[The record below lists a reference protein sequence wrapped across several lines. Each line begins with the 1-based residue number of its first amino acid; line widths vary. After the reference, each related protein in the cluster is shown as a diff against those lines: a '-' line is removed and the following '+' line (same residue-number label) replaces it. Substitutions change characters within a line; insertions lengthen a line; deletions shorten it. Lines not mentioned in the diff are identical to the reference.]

1 MGGAVATRPGV
12 VTGERAFAGYYSGTP
27 SLQRAGLGEL
37 LNLTLSCTWAG
48 LVSETMGTHKARG
61 AEILLEILRSEGT
74 RYIFGNPGT
83 TELPLIDALIVNSD
97 FRYVW
102 GLQEATVV
110 SMADGYAQASGKPAF
125 VNLHTSG
132 GLGHGMGAIMNAKI
146 ARVPMVITAG
156 QQDLRH
162 ILADP
167 LLAADLVQIAAPAAK
182 WCFEPNSLD
191 DLPLILRRAF
201 HSSVTPPRGPV
212 FLSLPMNILDEVGS
226 PRVLPPSRIELASV
240 GVGIKEL
247 AAGLLKFNPF
257 RTVIVAGND
266 IAELGL
272 GKATA
277 RVAQLLGAPV
287 YGASW
292 PSVNNYASTDP
303 FWRGS
308 LPTTAKG
315 ISEILGRYDCLL
327 GLGGKSLVS
336 IVYTM
341 RDPIPESIEFYH
353 ISEDANDLGYNDAPK
368 LGIFGNVRATLEA
381 LADELEQKVSP
392 ARVNQNVETAQ
403 QEKVGLLRGLMEQA
417 DAATNDDS
425 RIAPI
430 VAAREVLRPLPDG
443 FLLVDEAPC
452 ANPFTQPMH
461 RSTGGRQYFHNRGG
475 GLGWGMPAAVGVSLA
490 RDHAPVVCMV
500 GDGSAMYSPQALWSA
515 VHEDVPV
522 VYVVLNNLEYGILKN
537 FMVGQPQYNSNQH
550 GFLAMD
556 ITQPRV
562 DFPSLAKSMGVAA
575 TLVSSYRE
583 ISEAVEAA
591 IKTGIPHL
599 IEVPVKGIG
608 GEVRQ

>member
-1 MGGAVATRPGV
+1 MGAIV
-12 VTGERAFAGYYSGTP
+12 GT
-27 SLQRAGLGEL
+27 Q
-37 LNLTLSCTWAG
+37 
-48 LVSETMGTHKARG
+48 KARG

-74 RYIFGNPGT
+74 QFIFGNPGT
-83 TELPLIDALIVNSD
+83 TELPLIDALVVNPD

-102 GLQEATVV
+102 GLQEATAVG
-110 SMADGYAQASGKPAF
+110 MADGYAQASGKPAF

-146 ARVPMVITAG
+146 ARAPMVVTAG

-167 LLAADLVQIAAPAAK
+167 LLAADLVGMANPVAK

-201 HSSVTPPRGPV
+201 HSSMSPPRGPV
-212 FLSLPMNILDEVGS
+212 FLSLPMNILDEIGS
-226 PRVLPPSRIELASV
+226 PRVVPPSRIELSNV
-240 GVGIKEL
+240 GVGLKEL
-247 AAGLLKFNPF
+247 ASGLLGFNRG

-272 GKATA
+272 GKAIA
-277 RVAQLLGAPV
+277 RVAELIGAPV

-292 PSVNNYASTDP
+292 PSVNNYASIDP

-315 ISEILGRYDCLL
+315 ISETLGRYDCLL

-341 RDPIPESIEFYH
+341 RDPIPDSIEFYH

-381 LADELEQKVSP
+381 LAHELEPKVPSAVIKQNIEY
-392 ARVNQNVETAQ
+392 ARQHKDILWRE
-403 QEKVGLLRGLMEQA
+403 LMEQT
-417 DAATNDDS
+417 DAAIRGDEK
-425 RIAPI
+425 IEPI

-443 FLLVDEAPC
+443 FSLVDEAPC
-452 ANPFTQPMH
+452 SNLFTQAMH

-475 GLGWGMPAAVGVSLA
+475 ALGWGMPAAIGVSLA
-490 RDHAPVVCMV
+490 RDHAPVLCMV

-515 VHEDVPV
+515 VHEEVPV
-522 VYVVLNNLEYGILKN
+522 VFVVLNNLEYGILKN
-537 FMVGQPQYNSNQH
+537 FMLSQPQYNAKEH

-556 ITQPRV
+556 ICQPKV
-562 DFPSLAKSMGVAA
+562 DFQSLAKSMGVES
-575 TLVSSYRE
+575 TFVDSHRK

-591 IKTGIPHL
+591 LNTGKPHW
-599 IEVPVKGIG
+599 IEIAVTGVAGK
-608 GEVRQ
+608 

>member
-1 MGGAVATRPGV
+1 MGATG
-12 VTGERAFAGYYSGTP
+12 GT
-27 SLQRAGLGEL
+27 Q
-37 LNLTLSCTWAG
+37 
-48 LVSETMGTHKARG
+48 KARG
-61 AEILLEILRSEGT
+61 AEILLEILRSEGI
-74 RYIFGNPGT
+74 RFIFGNPGT
-83 TELPLIDALIVNSD
+83 TELPLIDALVVNPD

-102 GLQEATVV
+102 GLQEATAVG
-110 SMADGYAQASGKPAF
+110 MADGYAQASGKPAF

-146 ARVPMVITAG
+146 ARAPMVVTAG

-167 LLAADLVQIAAPAAK
+167 LLAADLVGMASPIAK

-201 HSSVTPPRGPV
+201 HSSISPPRGPV
-212 FLSLPMNILDEVGS
+212 FLSLPMNILDEIGS
-226 PRVLPPSRIELASV
+226 PRVVPPSRIELSNV
-240 GVGIKEL
+240 GVGLKEL
-247 AAGLLKFNPF
+247 ASGLLRFNGS

-272 GKATA
+272 GKAIA
-277 RVAQLLGAPV
+277 RVAQLIGAPV

-292 PSVNNYASTDP
+292 PSVNNYSSIDP

-341 RDPIPESIEFYH
+341 RDPIPDSIEFYH

-381 LADELEQKVSP
+381 LAQELEPNVPAAIIKQNIEYARQQKDI
-392 ARVNQNVETAQ
+392 
-403 QEKVGLLRGLMEQA
+403 LWRGLMEQA
-417 DAATNDDS
+417 NAAIRGDEK
-425 RIAPI
+425 IEPI

-452 ANPFTQPMH
+452 SNLFTQAIH

-475 GLGWGMPAAVGVSLA
+475 ALGWGMPAAIGVSLA
-490 RDHAPVVCMV
+490 RDHAPVLCMV
-500 GDGSAMYSPQALWSA
+500 GDGSAMYSPQAIWSA
-515 VHEDVPV
+515 VHEEVPV
-522 VYVVLNNLEYGILKN
+522 VFVVLNNLEYGILKN
-537 FMVGQPQYNSNQH
+537 FMLSQPQYNAKEH

-556 ITQPRV
+556 LCHPEV
-562 DFPSLAKSMGVAA
+562 DFQSLAKSMGVDS
-575 TLVSSYRE
+575 TFVDSHRK
-583 ISEAVEAA
+583 ISEAVKAA
-591 IKTGIPHL
+591 LNTGKPHL
-599 IEVPVKGIG
+599 IEIAVTGVAGK
-608 GEVRQ
+608 

>member
-1 MGGAVATRPGV
+1 MGAIV
-12 VTGERAFAGYYSGTP
+12 GT
-27 SLQRAGLGEL
+27 Q
-37 LNLTLSCTWAG
+37 
-48 LVSETMGTHKARG
+48 KARG

-74 RYIFGNPGT
+74 QFIFGNPGT
-83 TELPLIDALIVNSD
+83 TELPLIDALVVNPD

-102 GLQEATVV
+102 GLQEATAVG
-110 SMADGYAQASGKPAF
+110 MADGYAQASGKPAF

-146 ARVPMVITAG
+146 ARAPMVVTAG

-167 LLAADLVQIAAPAAK
+167 LLAADLVGMASPVAK

-201 HSSVTPPRGPV
+201 HSSMSPPRGPV
-212 FLSLPMNILDEVGS
+212 FLSLPMNILDEIGS
-226 PRVLPPSRIELASV
+226 PRVVPPSRIELSNV
-240 GVGIKEL
+240 GVGLKEL
-247 AAGLLKFNPF
+247 ASGLLGFNRG

-272 GKATA
+272 GKAIA
-277 RVAQLLGAPV
+277 RVAELIGAPV

-292 PSVNNYASTDP
+292 PSVNNYASIDP

-315 ISEILGRYDCLL
+315 ISETLGRYDCLL

-341 RDPIPESIEFYH
+341 RDPIPDSIEFYH

-381 LADELEQKVSP
+381 LAHELEPKVPSAVIKQNIEY
-392 ARVNQNVETAQ
+392 ARQHKDILWHE
-403 QEKVGLLRGLMEQA
+403 LMEQT
-417 DAATNDDS
+417 DAAIRGDEK
-425 RIAPI
+425 IEPI

-443 FLLVDEAPC
+443 FSLVDEAPC
-452 ANPFTQPMH
+452 SNLFTQAMH

-475 GLGWGMPAAVGVSLA
+475 ALGWGMPAAIGVSLA
-490 RDHAPVVCMV
+490 RDHAPVLCMV

-515 VHEDVPV
+515 VHEEVPV
-522 VYVVLNNLEYGILKN
+522 VFVVLNNLEYGILKN
-537 FMVGQPQYNSNQH
+537 FMLSQPQYNAKEH

-556 ITQPRV
+556 ICQPKV
-562 DFPSLAKSMGVAA
+562 DFQSLARSMGVES
-575 TLVSSYRE
+575 TFVDSHRK

-591 IKTGIPHL
+591 LNTGKPHL
-599 IEVPVKGIG
+599 IEIAVTGVAGK
-608 GEVRQ
+608 

>member
-1 MGGAVATRPGV
+1 MPTTIGPQT
-12 VTGERAFAGYYSGTP
+12 
-27 SLQRAGLGEL
+27 
-37 LNLTLSCTWAG
+37 
-48 LVSETMGTHKARG
+48 ARG
-61 AEILLEILRSEGT
+61 AEILLDILRSEGT
-74 RYIFGNPGT
+74 PLIFGNPGT
-83 TELPLIDALIVNSD
+83 TELPLIDALVVNPD
-97 FRYVW
+97 FHYVW

-132 GLGHGMGAIMNAKI
+132 GLGHAMGAIMNAKI
-146 ARVPMVITAG
+146 ARVPLVITAG

-167 LLAADLVQIAAPAAK
+167 LLAADLVGMAGPVAK
-182 WCFEPNSLD
+182 WCFEPNALD

-201 HSSVTPPRGPV
+201 HSSMAPPRGPV
-212 FLSLPMNILDEVGS
+212 FLSLPMNILDEIGS
-226 PRVLPPSRIELASV
+226 PPVLPPSRIERSSIGA
-240 GVGIKEL
+240 GVEDL
-247 AAGLLKFNPF
+247 AAGLLRFDRC
-257 RTVIVAGND
+257 RTVMVAGND
-266 IAELGL
+266 IAEPGL
-272 GKATA
+272 DRAIA
-277 RVAQLLGAPV
+277 RVAQLIGAPV

-292 PSVNNYASTDP
+292 PSVNNYPSVDP

-341 RDPIPESIEFYH
+341 RDPIPSSIEFYH

-368 LGIFGNVRATLEA
+368 LGILGNARATLEA
-381 LADELEQKVSP
+381 LADELELKVPP
-392 ARVNQNVETAQ
+392 AIVKQNLEDAQ
-403 QEKVGLLRGLMEQA
+403 RKNDLLWRGLMEQA
-417 DAATNDDS
+417 DAAIRADGK
-425 RIAPI
+425 IEPI
-430 VAAREVLRPLPDG
+430 VAVREVLRPLPDG

-475 GLGWGMPAAVGVSLA
+475 TLGWGMAAAVGVSLA
-490 RDHAPVVCMV
+490 HDRAPVLCIV

-515 VHEDVPV
+515 VHEAVPV

-537 FMVGQPQYNSNQH
+537 FMLSQPQYNAKTH

-556 ITQPRV
+556 LCQPKV
-562 DFPSLAKSMGVAA
+562 DFPSLAKSMGV
-575 TLVSSYRE
+575 
-583 ISEAVEAA
+583 EASVVTSHRNIGQALEAA
-591 IKTGIPHL
+591 LKAGKPHL
-599 IEVPVKGIG
+599 IEIPVTGVAGK
-608 GEVRQ
+608 

>member
-1 MGGAVATRPGV
+1 MGATG
-12 VTGERAFAGYYSGTP
+12 GT
-27 SLQRAGLGEL
+27 Q
-37 LNLTLSCTWAG
+37 
-48 LVSETMGTHKARG
+48 KARG
-61 AEILLEILRSEGT
+61 AEILLEILRSEGI
-74 RYIFGNPGT
+74 RFIFGNPGT
-83 TELPLIDALIVNSD
+83 TELPLIDALVVNPD

-102 GLQEATVV
+102 GLQEATAVG
-110 SMADGYAQASGKPAF
+110 MADGYAQASGKPAF

-146 ARVPMVITAG
+146 ARAPMVVTAG

-167 LLAADLVQIAAPAAK
+167 LLAADLVGMASPIAK

-201 HSSVTPPRGPV
+201 HSSMSPPRGPV
-212 FLSLPMNILDEVGS
+212 FLSLPMNILDEIGS
-226 PRVLPPSRIELASV
+226 PRVVPPSRIELSNV
-240 GVGIKEL
+240 GVGLKEL
-247 AAGLLKFNPF
+247 ASGLLRFNGG

-272 GKATA
+272 GKAIA
-277 RVAQLLGAPV
+277 RVAQLIGAPV

-292 PSVNNYASTDP
+292 PSVNNYSSIDP

-341 RDPIPESIEFYH
+341 RDPIPDSIEFYH

-381 LADELEQKVSP
+381 LAQELEPNVPAAIIKQNIEYARQQKDI
-392 ARVNQNVETAQ
+392 
-403 QEKVGLLRGLMEQA
+403 LWRGLMEQA
-417 DAATNDDS
+417 NAAIRGDEK
-425 RIAPI
+425 IEPI

-452 ANPFTQPMH
+452 SNLFTQAIH

-475 GLGWGMPAAVGVSLA
+475 ALGWGMPAAIGVSLA
-490 RDHAPVVCMV
+490 RDHAPVLCMV

-515 VHEDVPV
+515 VHEEVPV
-522 VYVVLNNLEYGILKN
+522 VFVVLNNLEYGILKN
-537 FMVGQPQYNSNQH
+537 FMLSQPQYNAKEH

-556 ITQPRV
+556 LCHPEV
-562 DFPSLAKSMGVAA
+562 DFQSLAKSMGVES
-575 TLVSSYRE
+575 TFVDSHRK
-583 ISEAVEAA
+583 ISEAVKAA
-591 IKTGIPHL
+591 LNTGKPHL
-599 IEVPVKGIG
+599 IEIAVTGVAGK
-608 GEVRQ
+608 

>member
-1 MGGAVATRPGV
+1 MGAT
-12 VTGERAFAGYYSGTP
+12 AGT
-27 SLQRAGLGEL
+27 Q
-37 LNLTLSCTWAG
+37 
-48 LVSETMGTHKARG
+48 KARG
-61 AEILLEILRSEGT
+61 ADILLNILRSEGT
-74 RYIFGNPGT
+74 QFIFGNPGT
-83 TELPLIDALIVNSD
+83 TELPLIDALVVNPD

-102 GLQEATVV
+102 GLQEATAVG
-110 SMADGYAQASGKPAF
+110 MADGYAQASGKPAF

-146 ARVPMVITAG
+146 ARAPMVVTAG

-167 LLAADLVQIAAPAAK
+167 LLAADLVGMASPVAK

-201 HSSVTPPRGPV
+201 HSSMSPPRGPV
-212 FLSLPMNILDEVGS
+212 FLSLPMNILDEIGS
-226 PRVLPPSRIELASV
+226 PRIVPPSRIELSNV
-240 GVGIKEL
+240 GVGLKEL
-247 AAGLLKFNPF
+247 ASGLLRFNRG

-272 GKATA
+272 GKAIA
-277 RVAQLLGAPV
+277 RVAQLIGAPV

-292 PSVNNYASTDP
+292 PSVNNYASIDP

-341 RDPIPESIEFYH
+341 RDPIPDSIEFYH

-381 LADELEQKVSP
+381 LAHELEPEVPSVIIKQNIEYARQQKDI
-392 ARVNQNVETAQ
+392 
-403 QEKVGLLRGLMEQA
+403 LWRGLMEWA
-417 DAATNDDS
+417 DAAIHGDDK
-425 RIAPI
+425 IEPI

-452 ANPFTQPMH
+452 SNLFTQAMH

-475 GLGWGMPAAVGVSLA
+475 ALGWGMPAAIGVSLA
-490 RDHAPVVCMV
+490 RDHAPVLCMV

-515 VHEDVPV
+515 VHEEVPV
-522 VYVVLNNLEYGILKN
+522 VFVVLNNLEYGILKN
-537 FMVGQPQYNSNQH
+537 FMLSQPQYNAKEH

-556 ITQPRV
+556 ICQPKV
-562 DFPSLAKSMGVAA
+562 DFQSLARSMGVES
-575 TLVSSYRE
+575 TFVDSHRK

-591 IKTGIPHL
+591 LNTEKPHL
-599 IEVPVKGIG
+599 IEIAVTGVAGK
-608 GEVRQ
+608 

>member
-1 MGGAVATRPGV
+1 MGATG
-12 VTGERAFAGYYSGTP
+12 GT
-27 SLQRAGLGEL
+27 Q
-37 LNLTLSCTWAG
+37 
-48 LVSETMGTHKARG
+48 KARG
-61 AEILLEILRSEGT
+61 AEILLEILRSEGI
-74 RYIFGNPGT
+74 RFIFGNPGT
-83 TELPLIDALIVNSD
+83 TELPLIDALVVNPD

-102 GLQEATVV
+102 GLQEATAVG
-110 SMADGYAQASGKPAF
+110 MADGYAQASGKPAF

-146 ARVPMVITAG
+146 ARAPMVVTAG

-167 LLAADLVQIAAPAAK
+167 LLAADLVGMASPIAK

-201 HSSVTPPRGPV
+201 HSSISPPRGPV
-212 FLSLPMNILDEVGS
+212 FLSLPMNILDEIGS
-226 PRVLPPSRIELASV
+226 PRVVPPSRIELSNV
-240 GVGIKEL
+240 GVGLKEL
-247 AAGLLKFNPF
+247 ASGLLRFNGS

-272 GKATA
+272 GKAIA
-277 RVAQLLGAPV
+277 RVAQLIGAPV

-292 PSVNNYASTDP
+292 PSVNNYSSIDP

-341 RDPIPESIEFYH
+341 RDPIPDSIEFYH

-381 LADELEQKVSP
+381 LAQELEPNVPAAIIKQNIEYARQQKDI
-392 ARVNQNVETAQ
+392 
-403 QEKVGLLRGLMEQA
+403 LWRGLMEQA
-417 DAATNDDS
+417 NAAIRGDEK
-425 RIAPI
+425 IEPI

-452 ANPFTQPMH
+452 SNLFTQAIH

-475 GLGWGMPAAVGVSLA
+475 ALGWGMPAAIGVSLA
-490 RDHAPVVCMV
+490 RDHAPVLCMV

-515 VHEDVPV
+515 VHEEVPV
-522 VYVVLNNLEYGILKN
+522 VFVVLNNLEYGILKN
-537 FMVGQPQYNSNQH
+537 FMLSQPQYNAKEH

-556 ITQPRV
+556 LCHPEV
-562 DFPSLAKSMGVAA
+562 DFQSLAKSMGVDS
-575 TLVSSYRE
+575 TFVDSHRK
-583 ISEAVEAA
+583 ISEAVKAA
-591 IKTGIPHL
+591 LNTGKPHL
-599 IEVPVKGIG
+599 IEIAVTGVAGK
-608 GEVRQ
+608 

>member
-1 MGGAVATRPGV
+1 
-12 VTGERAFAGYYSGTP
+12 
-27 SLQRAGLGEL
+27 
-37 LNLTLSCTWAG
+37 
-48 LVSETMGTHKARG
+48 MGTHKARG

-74 RYIFGNPGT
+74 RFIFGNPGT
-83 TELPLIDALIVNSD
+83 TELPLIDALIVNPD
-97 FRYVW
+97 FHYVW

-110 SMADGYAQASGKPAF
+110 SMADGYSQASGKPAF

-146 ARVPMVITAG
+146 ARVPLVITAG

-226 PRVLPPSRIELASV
+226 PRVLPPSRIELSSVAV
-240 GVGIKEL
+240 GVNEL
-247 AAGLLKFNPF
+247 AAGLLKFDRF
-257 RTVIVAGND
+257 RTVILAGND
-266 IAELGL
+266 IADVGL
-272 GKATA
+272 GKAAA

-292 PSVNNYASTDP
+292 PSVNNYSSIDP
-303 FWRGS
+303 FWRGT

-327 GLGGKSLVS
+327 ALGGKSLIS
-336 IVYTM
+336 IVYTT

-381 LADELEQKVSP
+381 LADELELKVSP
-392 ARVNQNVETAQ
+392 ATIKQNIEVAQ
-403 QEKVGLLRGLMEQA
+403 KEKDALWRGLMGQA
-417 DAATNDDS
+417 EAAVSDGS

-443 FLLVDEAPC
+443 FLLVDEALC

-490 RDHAPVVCMV
+490 RDHAPVLCLV

-515 VHEDVPV
+515 VHENAPV
-522 VYVVLNNLEYGILKN
+522 IYVVFNNLEYGILKN
-537 FMVGQPQYNSNQH
+537 FMVSQPQYNSNQH

-556 ITQPRV
+556 LCQPNV
-562 DFPSLAKSMGVAA
+562 DFQSLARSMGVEAM
-575 TLVSSYRE
+575 LVNSHRE
-583 ISEAVEAA
+583 ISEAVETA
-591 IKTGIPHL
+591 IKAGKPHL
-599 IEVPVKGIG
+599 IEIPIKGIG
-608 GEVRQ
+608 GEVVR

>member
-1 MGGAVATRPGV
+1 MGANV
-12 VTGERAFAGYYSGTP
+12 GT
-27 SLQRAGLGEL
+27 Q
-37 LNLTLSCTWAG
+37 
-48 LVSETMGTHKARG
+48 KARG

-74 RYIFGNPGT
+74 QFIFGNPGT
-83 TELPLIDALIVNSD
+83 TELPLIDALVVNPD

-102 GLQEATVV
+102 GLQEATAVG
-110 SMADGYAQASGKPAF
+110 MADGYAQASGKPAF

-146 ARVPMVITAG
+146 ARAPMVVTAG

-167 LLAADLVQIAAPAAK
+167 LLAADLVGMASPVAK

-201 HSSVTPPRGPV
+201 HSSMSPPRGPV
-212 FLSLPMNILDEVGS
+212 FLSLPMNILDEIGS
-226 PRVLPPSRIELASV
+226 PRVVPPSRIELSNV
-240 GVGIKEL
+240 GVGLKEL
-247 AAGLLKFNPF
+247 ASGLLRFNRG

-272 GKATA
+272 GKAIA
-277 RVAQLLGAPV
+277 RVAELIGAPV

-292 PSVNNYASTDP
+292 PSVNNYASIDP

-308 LPTTAKG
+308 LPTTAQG
-315 ISEILGRYDCLL
+315 ISETLGRYDCLL

-341 RDPIPESIEFYH
+341 RDPIPDSIEFYH

-381 LADELEQKVSP
+381 LAHELEPKVPSAIIKQNIEYARQQKDILW
-392 ARVNQNVETAQ
+392 RE
-403 QEKVGLLRGLMEQA
+403 LMEQT
-417 DAATNDDS
+417 DAAIRGDQK
-425 RIAPI
+425 IEPI

-452 ANPFTQPMH
+452 SNLFTQAMH

-475 GLGWGMPAAVGVSLA
+475 ALGWGMPAAIGVSLA
-490 RDHAPVVCMV
+490 RDHAPVLCMV

-515 VHEDVPV
+515 VHEEVPV
-522 VYVVLNNLEYGILKN
+522 VFVVLNNFEYGILKN
-537 FMVGQPQYNSNQH
+537 FMLSQPQYNAKEH

-556 ITQPRV
+556 ICQPKV
-562 DFPSLAKSMGVAA
+562 DFQSLASSMGVES
-575 TLVSSYRE
+575 TFVGSHRK

-591 IKTGIPHL
+591 LNTGKPHL
-599 IEVPVKGIG
+599 IEIAVIG
-608 GEVRQ
+608 VAGK

>member
-1 MGGAVATRPGV
+1 MATT
-12 VTGERAFAGYYSGTP
+12 TGP
-27 SLQRAGLGEL
+27 Q
-37 LNLTLSCTWAG
+37 
-48 LVSETMGTHKARG
+48 KARG
-61 AEILLEILRSEGT
+61 AEILLDILRSEGT
-74 RYIFGNPGT
+74 PFIFGNPGT
-83 TELPLIDALIVNSD
+83 TELPLIDALVVNPD

-167 LLAADLVQIAAPAAK
+167 LLAADLVGMAGPVAK
-182 WCFEPNSLD
+182 WCFEPNALD

-201 HSSVTPPRGPV
+201 HSSMSPPRGPV
-212 FLSLPMNILDEVGS
+212 FLSLPMNILDEIGS
-226 PRVLPPSRIELASV
+226 PPILPPSRIERSSIGA
-240 GVGIKEL
+240 GVKEL
-247 AAGLLKFNPF
+247 ATGLLRFDRF

-266 IAELGL
+266 IAEAGL
-272 GKATA
+272 DKAIA
-277 RVAQLLGAPV
+277 RVAQLIGAPV

-292 PSVNNYASTDP
+292 PSVNNYPSIDP

-308 LPTTAKG
+308 LPTTAKD
-315 ISEILGRYDCLL
+315 IAETLGRYDCLL

-341 RDPIPESIEFYH
+341 RDPIPGSLEFYH

-381 LADELEQKVSP
+381 LAGELEPQVPAAIVKQHLEEAQRQKD
-392 ARVNQNVETAQ
+392 
-403 QEKVGLLRGLMEQA
+403 LLWRGLMEQA
-417 DAATNDDS
+417 DAA
-425 RIAPI
+425 RRAHGPIEPI

-475 GLGWGMPAAVGVSLA
+475 ALGWGMPAAIGVSLA
-490 RDHAPVVCMV
+490 HDHAPVLCLV

-515 VHEDVPV
+515 VHEAVPV
-522 VYVVLNNLEYGILKN
+522 VFVVLNNREYGILKS
-537 FMVGQPQYNSNQH
+537 FLLSQPQYNAKAH

-556 ITQPRV
+556 LCRPEV
-562 DFPSLAKSMGVAA
+562 DFQCLARSMGVEP
-575 TLVSSYRE
+575 TLVTSHQE
-583 ISEAVEAA
+583 ISEAVESAL
-591 IKTGIPHL
+591 KTGKPHL
-599 IEVPVKGIG
+599 IEIPVTGVAGK
-608 GEVRQ
+608 

>member
-1 MGGAVATRPGV
+1 MATTVGP
-12 VTGERAFAGYYSGTP
+12 
-27 SLQRAGLGEL
+27 Q
-37 LNLTLSCTWAG
+37 
-48 LVSETMGTHKARG
+48 KARG
-61 AEILLEILRSEGT
+61 AEILLDILRSEGT
-74 RYIFGNPGT
+74 RFIFGNPGT
-83 TELPLIDALIVNSD
+83 TELPLIDALVVNPD

-102 GLQEATVV
+102 GLQEATAVG
-110 SMADGYAQASGKPAF
+110 MADGYAQASGKPAF

-132 GLGHGMGAIMNAKI
+132 GLGHGMGAIMNARI
-146 ARVPMVITAG
+146 ARVPIVITAG

-167 LLAADLVQIAAPAAK
+167 LLAADLVGMAGPVAK

-201 HSSVTPPRGPV
+201 HSSMSPPRGPV
-212 FLSLPMNILDEVGS
+212 FLSLPMNILDEIGS
-226 PRVLPPSRIELASV
+226 PPVLPPSRIERSSV
-240 GVGIKEL
+240 GAGVKDL
-247 AAGLLKFNPF
+247 AAGLLRFARC

-266 IAELGL
+266 IAEAGL
-272 GKATA
+272 DKAVA
-277 RVAQLLGAPV
+277 RVAQLIGAPV

-292 PSVNNYASTDP
+292 PSVNNYPSVDP

-315 ISEILGRYDCLL
+315 IAEILGRYDCLL

-336 IVYTM
+336 IVYTV
-341 RDPIPESIEFYH
+341 RDPIPDSIEFYH

-381 LADELEQKVSP
+381 LADELEPKVPP
-392 ARVNQNVETAQ
+392 AIVKQNLEDAQ
-403 QEKVGLLRGLMEQA
+403 RKKDLLWRGLMEQA
-417 DAATNDDS
+417 DAAIRADGK
-425 RIAPI
+425 IEPI

-475 GLGWGMPAAVGVSLA
+475 ALGWAMPAAIGVSLA
-490 RDHAPVVCMV
+490 RDHAPVLCMV

-515 VHEDVPV
+515 VHEGVPV
-522 VYVVLNNLEYGILKN
+522 VFVVLNNLEYGILKS
-537 FMVGQPQYNSNQH
+537 FMLSQPQYNAKAH

-556 ITQPRV
+556 LCHPKV
-562 DFPSLAKSMGVAA
+562 DFPSLARSMGVEA
-575 TLVSSYRE
+575 TLIDSHRK

-591 IKTGIPHL
+591 LKAGKPHL
-599 IEVPVKGIG
+599 IEIPVTGVAGK
-608 GEVRQ
+608 